1 MGQNPPPGGT
11 PPPGSPPPPPGGPPG
26 GYAPPPQQPGG
37 MPPPPP
43 SQQPGG
49 YTPPPPPPGG
59 YAPPP
64 GGYPMQQ
71 PGMAMGVRY
80 GGFWIRLVAY
90 IIDALI
96 IAVPAGII
104 GGVIGATRSS
114 ALSGLWNLIVT
125 VAAIAYF
132 IYLWGSRGQTIGM
145 MPFNLRVVDANTGQ
159 SPIGYGKAAIRY
171 IGLIISSIVCYIGL
185 IWAAFDARKQ
195 GWHDKIAGTVVT
207 QS

>member
-26 GYAPPPQQPGG
+26 GYTPPSQQPGG

-43 SQQPGG
+43 P
-49 YTPPPPPPGG
+49 
-59 YAPPP
+59 
-64 GGYPMQQ
+64 QQ
-71 PGMAMGVRY
+71 PGMGMGMGVRY
-80 GGFWIRLVAY
+80 GGFGIRLVAY

-104 GGVIGATRSS
+104 GGILGAARSS

-125 VAAIAYF
+125 VVAIAYF